1 MFNTV
6 ISETFIMTPMRLYE
20 QNWLPEIYNYFFAND
35 WMTRTNATAPA
46 INVIEDEKDYKVEV
60 AAPGMNKEDF
70 KINVTD
76 DNYLVL
82 TMEKKNESKDEDKK
96 RKYLRREFSYHKFEQ
111 SLALPEDVNKDEIK
125 ASVNDGILTI
135 DIPKVKA
142 TEKQPAVKQIEIQ

>member
-1 MFNTV
+1 
-6 ISETFIMTPMRLYE
+6 MTPMRRYE
-20 QNWLPEIYNYFFAND
+20 QNWLPEIFNDFFAND

-46 INVIEDEKDYKVEV
+46 INVIEDDKDYKVEV

-70 KINVTD
+70 KVNVTD

-125 ASVNDGILTI
+125 AAVNDGILTI
-135 DIPKVKA
+135 DIPKMKVA
-142 TEKQPAVKQIEIQ
+142 EKQAAVKQIEIQ

>member
-1 MFNTV
+1 
-6 ISETFIMTPMRLYE
+6 MRRYE
-20 QNWLPEIYNYFFAND
+20 QSWLPEIFNDFFAND

-46 INVIEDEKDYKVEV
+46 INVIEDEKNYKVEV

-111 SLALPEDVNKDEIK
+111 SLALPEDVNKDDIN
-125 ASVNDGILTI
+125 ATVHDGILTI
-135 DIPKVKA
+135 EIPKVQI
-142 TEKQPAVKQIEIQ
+142 TEKRPAVKQIEIK

>member
-1 MFNTV
+1 
-6 ISETFIMTPMRLYE
+6 MTPMRRYE
-20 QNWLPEIYNYFFAND
+20 QSWLPEIFNDFFAND

-46 INVIEDEKDYKVEV
+46 INVIEDEKNYKVEV

-96 RKYLRREFSYHKFEQ
+96 RRYLRREFSYHKFEQ
-111 SLALPEDVNKDEIK
+111 SLALPEDVNKDDIN
-125 ASVNDGILTI
+125 ATVHDGILTI
-135 DIPKVKA
+135 EIPKVQI
-142 TEKQPAVKQIEIQ
+142 TEKRPAVKQIEIK

>member
-1 MFNTV
+1 
-6 ISETFIMTPMRLYE
+6 MTPMRRYE
-20 QNWLPEIYNYFFAND
+20 QNWLPEIFNDFFAND

-70 KINVTD
+70 KVNVTD

-82 TMEKKNESKDEDKK
+82 TVEKKNESKDEDKK

-135 DIPKVKA
+135 EIPKVKA
-142 TEKQPAVKQIEIQ
+142 CEKKPTVKQIAIQ

>member
-1 MFNTV
+1 
-6 ISETFIMTPMRLYE
+6 MRRYE
-20 QNWLPEIYNYFFAND
+20 QNWLPEIFNDFFAND

-70 KINVTD
+70 KVNVTD

-82 TMEKKNESKDEDKK
+82 TVEKKNESKDEDKK
-96 RKYLRREFSYHKFEQ
+96 RKYLRRQFPYHKFEQ

-125 ASVNDGILTI
+125 ASVTDGILTI
-135 DIPKVKA
+135 EIPKVKA
-142 TEKQPAVKQIEIQ
+142 CEKKPTVKQIAIQ

>member
-1 MFNTV
+1 MLLPILRNTEDWLDNSFDDVFND
-6 ISETFIMTPMRLYE
+6 S
-20 QNWLPEIYNYFFAND
+20 
-35 WMTRTNATAPA
+35 WMPTMSTAAPA
-46 INVIEDEKDYKVEV
+46 INVKENDKEYNVEV
-60 AAPGMNKEDF
+60 AAPGARKEDF
-70 KINVTD
+70 NVNVTD

-82 TMEKKNESKDEDKK
+82 TMEKKNETKDEDKK

>member
-1 MFNTV
+1 
-6 ISETFIMTPMRLYE
+6 MTPMRRYE
-20 QNWLPEIYNYFFAND
+20 QNCLPEIFNDFFAND

-70 KINVTD
+70 KVNVTD

-82 TMEKKNESKDEDKK
+82 TVEKKNESKDEDKK
-96 RKYLRREFSYHKFEQ
+96 RKFLRREFSYHKFEQ

-125 ASVNDGILTI
+125 ASVNDGVLTI
-135 DIPKVKA
+135 DIPKVKV

>member
-1 MFNTV
+1 
-6 ISETFIMTPMRLYE
+6 MTPMRRYE
-20 QNWLPEIYNYFFAND
+20 QNWLPEIFNDFFAND

-46 INVIEDEKDYKVEV
+46 INVIEDDKDYKVEV

-70 KINVTD
+70 KVNVTD

-111 SLALPEDVNKDEIK
+111 SLALPENANKDEIK
-125 ASVNDGILTI
+125 ATVNDGILTI
-135 DIPKVKA
+135 DIPKIKT
-142 TEKQPAVKQIEIQ
+142 TEKQTAIKQIEIQ

>member
-1 MFNTV
+1 
-6 ISETFIMTPMRLYE
+6 MTPMRRYE
-20 QNWLPEIYNYFFAND
+20 QNWLPEIFNDFFAND

-70 KINVTD
+70 KVNVTD

-82 TMEKKNESKDEDKK
+82 TVEKKNESKEEDKK

-125 ASVNDGILTI
+125 ASVNAGVLTI
-135 DIPKVKA
+135 DIPKIKVC
-142 TEKQPAVKQIEIQ
+142 EKQPAVKQIEIH

>member
-1 MFNTV
+1 
-6 ISETFIMTPMRLYE
+6 MRRYE
-20 QNWLPEIYNYFFAND
+20 QSWLPEIFNDFFSND

-111 SLALPEDVNKDEIK
+111 SLALPEDVNKDDIN
-125 ASVNDGILTI
+125 ATVHDGILTI
-135 DIPKVKA
+135 EIPKVQI
-142 TEKQPAVKQIEIQ
+142 TEKRPAVKQIEIK

>member
-1 MFNTV
+1 
-6 ISETFIMTPMRLYE
+6 MTPMRRYE
-20 QNWLPEIYNYFFAND
+20 QNWLPGSVNDLFAND

-70 KINVTD
+70 KVNVTD

-125 ASVNDGILTI
+125 ASVNDGVLTI
-135 DIPKVKA
+135 DIPKVKV

>member
-1 MFNTV
+1 
-6 ISETFIMTPMRLYE
+6 MTPMRRYE
-20 QNWLPEIYNYFFAND
+20 QNWLPEIFNDFFAND
-35 WMTRTNATAPA
+35 WMNRTSATAPA

-70 KINVTD
+70 KVNVTD

-82 TMEKKNESKDEDKK
+82 TVEKKNESKDEDKK

-125 ASVNDGILTI
+125 ASVNDGVLTI
-135 DIPKVKA
+135 DIPKVKVC
-142 TEKQPAVKQIEIQ
+142 EQQPTVKQIEIQ

>member
-1 MFNTV
+1 
-6 ISETFIMTPMRLYE
+6 MTPMRRYE
-20 QNWLPEIYNYFFAND
+20 QNWLPEIFNDFFAND

-70 KINVTD
+70 KVNVTD

-82 TMEKKNESKDEDKK
+82 TVEKKNESKDEDKK

-125 ASVNDGILTI
+125 ASVNDGVLTI
-135 DIPKVKA
+135 DIPKVKVC
-142 TEKQPAVKQIEIQ
+142 EQQPTVKQIEIQ

>member
-1 MFNTV
+1 
-6 ISETFIMTPMRLYE
+6 MTPMRRYE
-20 QNWLPEIYNYFFAND
+20 QNWLPEIFNDFFAND

-70 KINVTD
+70 KVNVTD

-82 TMEKKNESKDEDKK
+82 TVEKENESKDEDKK

-125 ASVNDGILTI
+125 ASVNDGVLTI
-135 DIPKVKA
+135 DIPKVKVC
-142 TEKQPAVKQIEIQ
+142 EQQPTVKQIEIQ

>member
-1 MFNTV
+1 
-6 ISETFIMTPMRLYE
+6 MTPMRRYE
-20 QNWLPEIYNYFFAND
+20 QNWLPEIFNDFFAND
-35 WMTRTNATAPA
+35 WMNRTSATAPA

-60 AAPGMNKEDF
+60 AAPGMKKEDF
-70 KINVTD
+70 NVNVTD

-96 RKYLRREFSYHKFEQ
+96 RKYLRREFSYRKFEQ

-135 DIPKVKA
+135 EIPKVKA
-142 TEKQPAVKQIEIQ
+142 CEKKPTVKQIAIQ

>member
-1 MFNTV
+1 
-6 ISETFIMTPMRLYE
+6 MTPMRRYE
-20 QNWLPEIYNYFFAND
+20 QNWLPGIFNDFFAND

-70 KINVTD
+70 KVNVTD

-82 TMEKKNESKDEDKK
+82 TVEKENESKDEDKK

-125 ASVNDGILTI
+125 ASVNDGVLTI
-135 DIPKVKA
+135 DIPKVKVC
-142 TEKQPAVKQIEIQ
+142 EQQPTVKQIEIQ

>member
-1 MFNTV
+1 
-6 ISETFIMTPMRLYE
+6 MTPMRRYE
-20 QNWLPEIYNYFFAND
+20 QNWLPEIFNDFFAND

-46 INVIEDEKDYKVEV
+46 INVIEDDKDYKVEV

-70 KINVTD
+70 KVNVTD

-111 SLALPEDVNKDEIK
+111 SLALPENENKHEIK
-125 ASVNDGILTI
+125 ATVNDGILTI
-135 DIPKVKA
+135 DIPKIKT
-142 TEKQPAVKQIEIQ
+142 TEKQPAVKQIEIH